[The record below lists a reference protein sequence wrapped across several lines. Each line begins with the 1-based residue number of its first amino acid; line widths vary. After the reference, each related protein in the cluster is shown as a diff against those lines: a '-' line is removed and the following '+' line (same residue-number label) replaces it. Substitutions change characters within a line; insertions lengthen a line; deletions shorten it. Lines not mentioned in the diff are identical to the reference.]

1 LGVVAVVE
9 TLETGTGGGGIDV
22 TRVTS
27 SDRDEPGAEV
37 FTEAESVTDADA
49 ESFAFRA
56 VFSAVW
62 LSVVVAASCLWS
74 LATFFS
80 SLALALYTSR
90 TRSSASST
98 SCTLIVRDASSSAD
112 RQNQHDY

>member
-1 LGVVAVVE
+1 MATVA
-9 TLETGTGGGGIDV
+9 TLEEGTGGGGIEV
-22 TRVTS
+22 TRATS
-27 SDRDEPGAEV
+27 SGRDEPSAEV
-37 FTEAESVTDADA
+37 LTEAESVTDAGADTA

-98 SCTLIVRDASSSAD
+98 SCTLIVRDASSSTD
-112 RQNQHDY
+112 